1 LLPNGLALGG
11 GALLRC
17 NSNFLT
23 CVEKSSGMRVER
35 FEVLVGLY
43 TVRKNTHVL
52 STRDQGSR
60 DEAEHGGWILSLWRE
75 SARDAEAW

>member
-1 LLPNGLALGG
+1 
-11 GALLRC
+11 
-17 NSNFLT
+17 
-23 CVEKSSGMRVER
+23 MRVER

-60 DEAEHGGWILSLWRE
+60 DEAEHSEWILSFWRQ